1 MCNLF
6 ANSGSYVYRKGQ
18 GGLVRLTSTSPLHCS
33 HVKHDYTRPRPGFF
47 VPITQRLR
55 MKFDAGRWIAYGG
68 GSGVSATSL
77 AAKAEMASMAITPT
91 PGEFVSVLNMQLAQ
105 FGGVQL
111 VAADVVSIGGIA
123 LVVLRLAFDV
133 WKYIDQRR
141 REGGN
146 DATK

>member
-1 MCNLF
+1 
-6 ANSGSYVYRKGQ
+6 
-18 GGLVRLTSTSPLHCS
+18 
-33 HVKHDYTRPRPGFF
+33 
-47 VPITQRLR
+47 

-77 AAKAEMASMAITPT
+77 AAKAEGASMAITPT
-91 PGEFVSVLNMQLAQ
+91 PGEVVSFLNVPLVQ

-123 LVVLRLAFDV
+123 LVALRLSFDV
-133 WKYIDQRR
+133 WKYLDQRSR
-141 REGGN
+141 TGGN